1 LLFFPFEGE
10 TGPVEKMT
18 MPTLTMQRAH
28 DEAMGSDGPMM
39 PGKPVRR
46 IFTAE
51 YKMAIIAEYEACT
64 GTGEKGALLRREG
77 LYSSHLVEWRKA
89 RDAGALGG
97 LSAQPRRRRKP
108 SQSATAPSST
118 GTSDGAALAKA
129 NRRIGRLE
137 ADLARA
143 RLVIDIQGKAHALLE
158 LLAESADTEPKPKP

>member
-1 LLFFPFEGE
+1 
-10 TGPVEKMT
+10 MT
-18 MPTLTMQRAH
+18 MPTSTMRRAH
-28 DEAMGSDGPMM
+28 DEAMGDDGPTL

-51 YKMAIIAEYEACT
+51 YKLAMIDAYEACT

-89 RDAGALGG
+89 RDAGALVG
-97 LSAQPRRRRKP
+97 LASQPRKRRRA
-108 SQSATAPSST
+108 ATPATPT
-118 GTSDGAALAKA
+118 TTTTPADDTAALAKA
-129 NRRIGRLE
+129 NRRIVRLE

-158 LLAESADTEPKPKP
+158 

>member
-1 LLFFPFEGE
+1 
-10 TGPVEKMT
+10 
-18 MPTLTMQRAH
+18 MPTSTMRRAH
-28 DEAMGSDGPMM
+28 DEAMGDDGPTL

-51 YKMAIIAEYEACT
+51 YKLAMIEAYEACT

-89 RDAGALGG
+89 RDAGALVA
-97 LSAQPRRRRKP
+97 LATQPRKRHRRAP
-108 SQSATAPSST
+108 TAAPAPPTPAATPA
-118 GTSDGAALAKA
+118 GDAAALAKA
-129 NRRIGRLE
+129 NRRIARLE

-158 LLAESADTEPKPKP
+158 TLAESADTEPKPKP

>member
-1 LLFFPFEGE
+1 
-10 TGPVEKMT
+10 
-18 MPTLTMQRAH
+18 MPTSTMRRAH
-28 DEAMGSDGPMM
+28 DEAMGDDSPTL

-51 YKMAIIAEYEACT
+51 YKLAMIEAYEACT

-89 RDAGALGG
+89 RDAGALVA
-97 LSAQPRRRRKP
+97 LATQPRKRHRRAP
-108 SQSATAPSST
+108 TAPPAPPT
-118 GTSDGAALAKA
+118 PAATPAGDAAALAKA
-129 NRRIGRLE
+129 NRRIARLE

-158 LLAESADTEPKPKP
+158 TLAESADTEPKPKP

>member
-1 LLFFPFEGE
+1 
-10 TGPVEKMT
+10 
-18 MPTLTMQRAH
+18 MPTSTMRRAH
-28 DEAMGSDGPMM
+28 DEAMGDDGPTL

-51 YKMAIIAEYEACT
+51 YKLAMIDAYEACT

-89 RDAGALGG
+89 RDAGALVALGT
-97 LSAQPRRRRKP
+97 QPRKRQRR
-108 SQSATAPSST
+108 ATTAAPAAT
-118 GTSDGAALAKA
+118 PAVTPAGDAAALAKA
-129 NRRIGRLE
+129 NRRIARLE

-158 LLAESADTEPKPKP
+158 MLAESADTEPKPKP

>member
-1 LLFFPFEGE
+1 
-10 TGPVEKMT
+10 MT
-18 MPTLTMQRAH
+18 MPTSTMRRAH
-28 DEAMGSDGPMM
+28 DEAMGDDGPTL

-51 YKMAIIAEYEACT
+51 YKLAMIEAYEACT

-89 RDAGALGG
+89 RDAGALVA
-97 LSAQPRRRRKP
+97 LATQPRKRHRRAP
-108 SQSATAPSST
+108 TAPPAPPT
-118 GTSDGAALAKA
+118 PAATPAGDAAALAKA
-129 NRRIGRLE
+129 NRRIARLE

-158 LLAESADTEPKPKP
+158 TLAESADTEPKPKP

>member
-1 LLFFPFEGE
+1 
-10 TGPVEKMT
+10 MR
-18 MPTLTMQRAH
+18 RAH
-28 DEAMGSDGPMM
+28 DEAMGSDGPTL
-39 PGKPVRR
+39 PGKPIRR

-51 YKMAIIAEYEACT
+51 YKLAIIAEYEACT

-89 RDAGALGG
+89 RDAGAIVG
-97 LSAQPRRRRKP
+97 LAAQPRKRRRRADP
-108 SQSATAPSST
+108 ATPAATATSPA
-118 GTSDGAALAKA
+118 SDGVALAKA

-158 LLAESADTEPKPKP
+158 MLAESADTEPKSKP

>member
-1 LLFFPFEGE
+1 MS
-10 TGPVEKMT
+10 TST
-18 MPTLTMQRAH
+18 MRRAH
-28 DEAMGSDGPMM
+28 DEAMGSDGPTL

-51 YKMAIIAEYEACT
+51 YKLAIIAEYEACT

-97 LSAQPRRRRKP
+97 LSAQPRTRRKVQVRHARGQRATGGERYRRLGEGEP
-108 SQSATAPSST
+108 ADQSARGGP
-118 GTSDGAALAKA
+118 
-129 NRRIGRLE
+129 
-137 ADLARA
+137 ARA

-158 LLAESADTEPKPKP
+158 MLAESADTEPKPKP

>member
-1 LLFFPFEGE
+1 MGDD
-10 TGPVEKMT
+10 G
-18 MPTLTMQRAH
+18 PTL
-28 DEAMGSDGPMM
+28 

-51 YKMAIIAEYEACT
+51 YKLAMIDAYEACT

-89 RDAGALGG
+89 RDAGALVALGT
-97 LSAQPRRRRKP
+97 QPRKRQRR
-108 SQSATAPSST
+108 ATTAAPAAT
-118 GTSDGAALAKA
+118 PAVTPAGDAAALAKA
-129 NRRIGRLE
+129 NRRIARLE

-158 LLAESADTEPKPKP
+158 MLAESADTEPKPKP